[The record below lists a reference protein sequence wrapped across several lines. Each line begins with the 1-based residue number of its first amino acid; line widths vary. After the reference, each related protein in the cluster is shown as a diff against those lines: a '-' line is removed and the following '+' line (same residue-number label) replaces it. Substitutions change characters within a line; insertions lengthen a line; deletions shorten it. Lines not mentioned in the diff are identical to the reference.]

1 MFSLQKQQFMLEW
14 SDTNFFEVVIGNEKS
29 DLGNMK
35 LKLEVERRGGK
46 EKDTVWT
53 CAIGTG

>member
-1 MFSLQKQQFMLEW
+1 MLEW

-29 DLGNMK
+29 DFGNVK